1 MGALNVPRKKKE
13 KRVQAVFYNRHE
25 HQTEKDYF
33 TSRAD
38 ALLYGIMNDLY
49 IILVTEDFKK

>member
-25 HQTEKDYF
+25 HQTEKEYF
-33 TSRAD
+33 LNRAD
-38 ALLYGIMNDLY
+38 ALLYGIMNDLNI
-49 IILVTEDFKK
+49 IILTEDFKK

>member
-25 HQTEKDYF
+25 HQLEKDYF
-33 TSRAD
+33 LNRAD
-38 ALLYGIMNDLY
+38 AIMYGLMHDLK
-49 IILVTEDFKK
+49 LVTLTEDFKK